1 MGSSLEEHWRP
12 KKHSEVLPNT
22 PYSLSSWNS
31 KSSVLRSHYI
41 STPSNL
47 VFYLKILFTNV
58 KSTLCLSLPL
68 PSPLFQYNHIFNRL
82 LKFFTIFW
90 LIAQNSSLWGTP
102 AVTDLSHAQKQPK
115 LSHQASNPKE
125 HTNNIINI
133 QTNNFYKQIV
143 FDVNPYRPKVD
154 SSQRPP

>member
-1 MGSSLEEHWRP
+1 MWNPALKNTEDQ

-58 KSTLCLSLPL
+58 KSTLCLSLSL

-90 LIAQNSSLWGTP
+90 LIAQNSSLSGPP
-102 AVTDLSHAQKQPK
+102 AVTDLPRAQNQPK
-115 LSHQASNPKE
+115 LSHQASNPEE
-125 HTNNIINI
+125 HTNNIIII
-133 QTNNFYKQIV
+133 QTETISTNRLPLMLTPT
-143 FDVNPYRPKVD
+143 DPKVTH
-154 SSQRPP
+154 P